1 MYIIYV
7 PITII
12 MKLSLFHAL
21 IEFKSQIS
29 KEEQI
34 YICNE
39 VLSLGNINFSFS
51 WVIYSNNSLN

>member
-34 YICNE
+34 YISNE